1 MIKILHVITSMDPKY
16 GGMCQG
22 IRNSIGHLD
31 SNIIISDVVCLDEPN
46 AAYLG
51 SDNFKVIALGDKIS
65 PWAYSK
71 HLFPWL
77 IDHITEYQSVIVNGL
92 WQYHGYAVRKALNK
106 LKRKKVGS
114 PKFFIM
120 PHGMMDPYFQNAPER
135 KFKAIRNIVFWK
147 IIERRN
153 LNSANGILFTCEEEL
168 LLARRTFKGYYP
180 KKELNIGY
188 GILPPPPINL
198 NEISSFKKR
207 HAILPDEEYLLF
219 LSRLHHKKGLLNLL
233 NAYSKGLKKGI
244 KLPKLILAGPG
255 IESEF
260 GQQLYAL
267 VEKNSYLR
275 QHVTF
280 IGMIYGA
287 EKWASFYGAKAFILP
302 SHQEN
307 FGIAVVEA
315 LACKCPVIISDKVNI
330 WREIEKGNGGIVSED
345 TEPAIFKALKKYTS
359 LSNIEITKMKESA
372 FNVYRDNFTMEKT
385 SQQYINAITDESI

>member
-1 MIKILHVITSMDPKY
+1 MIKVLNVITSMDPIY

-22 IRNSIGHLD
+22 IRNSIGYLD
-31 SNIIISDVVCLDEPN
+31 QNEIISEVVCLDEPD
-46 AAYLG
+46 AEYLDN
-51 SDNFKVIALGDKIS
+51 DNFKIFALGGKAT

-71 HLFPWL
+71 NLLPWL
-77 IDHITEYQSVIVNGL
+77 TKNITNYQVIIVHGL
-92 WQYHGYAVRKALNK
+92 WQYQGYAVRKALNK
-106 LKRKKVGS
+106 IKGKKKGS
-114 PKFFIM
+114 PKFFVM
-120 PHGMMDPYFQNAPER
+120 THGMMDPYFQKAPER
-135 KFKAIRNIVFWK
+135 RLKAIRNLVFWNIMEK
-147 IIERRN
+147 KTMN
-153 LNSANGILFTCEEEL
+153 NANGILFTCEEEL
-168 LLARRTFKGYYP
+168 LLARKTFKGYNP

-188 GILPPPPINL
+188 GILPPPKKNL
-198 NEISSFKKR
+198 NDISSFKKR
-207 HAILPDEEYLLF
+207 HAILPDEEYMLF

-233 NAYSKGLKKGI
+233 NAYSKGLKEDI

-260 GQQLYAL
+260 GQQLYTL
-267 VEKNSYLR
+267 VENNSHLK
-275 QHVTF
+275 QQVKF
-280 IGMIYGA
+280 IGMISGA

-345 TEPAIFKALKKYTS
+345 TEPATFEALKKYSS
-359 LSNIEITKMKESA
+359 LSHTEITKMKESA
-372 FNVYRDNFTMEKT
+372 FNVYIDNFTMEKT